1 MTPVE
6 LSRTVLHAVRRA
18 VDDGELNVSVPAHAV
33 VTPPGPGGR
42 GDYATNIALQLA
54 RPAGR
59 APLDVAEILRPRIRD
74 TAGVSDV
81 EITGPGFL
89 NIHLER
95 ATAALV
101 RDILD
106 RRDSTHGSAQDG
118 SGQEGSGRDGCHRKD
133 GRNRNDGISGTPKG
147 INSNIGSSDTN
158 RPTPHPPYGHTAT
171 LAGQVI
177 PLRVPYDIRAEVV
190 ADALVRII
198 ATQGGRAEVDHV
210 RPGDPVDLRPVPAP
224 EDPAP
229 LGPDAAR
236 WALLYPAAH
245 DRPRITADLLLQRES
260 NPLFRV
266 RYAHARVRALCRNA
280 ARLGFDAV
288 PGGLGTDAIPRDL
301 GTNTAPGALEPN
313 TAPGAPSF
321 DTTLGDL
328 ARRRAPGFDT
338 APGAPGTDTTP
349 CASGPNAA
357 PGAHPG
363 TPGPSTTPGAPG
375 PHATPDAPGPNTT
388 PDLPGAAPVLRALA
402 EYPNALTQAAVHRA
416 PDRLARHLVVVA
428 DALLAF
434 QHTVLPLG
442 DEKPSA
448 AHRARLALAE
458 AAGTV
463 LAGGLS
469 LLGISAPDYL

>member
-6 LSRTVLHAVRRA
+6 LSRTVLRAVRRA
-18 VDDGELNVSVPAHAV
+18 VDDGELSVAVPARAV

-59 APLDVAEILRPRIRD
+59 PARQVAEILRSHLRD
-74 TAGVSDV
+74 TAGVADV

-89 NIHLER
+89 NIHLEGSG
-95 ATAALV
+95 ATASLV
-101 RDILD
+101 REILQGAGGD
-106 RRDSTHGSAQDG
+106 A
-118 SGQEGSGRDGCHRKD
+118 SGRQ
-133 GRNRNDGISGTPKG
+133 GIILRTG
-147 INSNIGSSDTN
+147 INSGPAVASSRDIDIDSKRDENSTHAGGRTDADADRDTDPDGDTEADREADVDVDLGADIARDADPAPDTAPATAP
-158 RPTPHPPYGHTAT
+158 RPTIPPYGHAPT
-171 LAGQVI
+171 LQGRVI
-177 PLRVPYDIRAEVV
+177 PLRVPYEVRAEVV
-190 ADALVRII
+190 ADSLVRII

-210 RPGDPVDLRPVPAP
+210 RPGERVDLRPVPAP

-236 WALLYPAAH
+236 WALLYPAPH
-245 DRPRITADLLLQRES
+245 DRPRITADHLLQRES

-266 RYAHARVRALCRNA
+266 RYAHARARALGRNA
-280 ARLGFDAV
+280 VRLGFDAV
-288 PGGLGTDAIPRDL
+288 PG
-301 GTNTAPGALEPN
+301 
-313 TAPGAPSF
+313 
-321 DTTLGDL
+321 DL
-328 ARRRAPGFDT
+328 ADVT
-338 APGAPGTDTTP
+338 AADP
-349 CASGPNAA
+349 
-357 PGAHPG
+357 
-363 TPGPSTTPGAPG
+363 
-375 PHATPDAPGPNTT
+375 
-388 PDLPGAAPVLRALA
+388 LVRALA
-402 EYPNALTQAAVHRA
+402 EYPNALTQAAAHRA
-416 PDRLARHLVVVA
+416 PDRLARHLVAVA

-448 AHRARLALAE
+448 AHRARLALAA